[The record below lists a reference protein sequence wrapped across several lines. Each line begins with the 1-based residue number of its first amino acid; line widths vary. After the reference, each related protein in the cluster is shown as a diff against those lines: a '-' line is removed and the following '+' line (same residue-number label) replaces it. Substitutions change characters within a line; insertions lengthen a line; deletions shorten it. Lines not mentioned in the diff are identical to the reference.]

1 MNARDWLNNL
11 SRRERNLVYAA
22 ATLLA
27 IALAYLVF
35 VLPLQTANERL
46 EGRVEQKMSDLSW
59 MQQAAG
65 QGGAAAAR
73 GGSEAGSD
81 ESLVVLVDRTA
92 REAGLG
98 GTVRDQSP
106 SGSNGLRLRL
116 EAAPF
121 DVVVVWL
128 SSLEQQYGVR
138 VDAASVDSTPTSGLV
153 NASLT
158 RSHGNAAG

>member
-22 ATLLA
+22 AALLA

-65 QGGAAAAR
+65 QVSAAAAS

-128 SSLEQQYGVR
+128 ASLEQQYGVR

-158 RSHGNAAG
+158 LSHGNAAG